1 MIEYLGDDLKMFTLD
16 EGIPN
21 TEIKEALTAFAS
33 IAAGSW
39 NDDYVTP
46 IAEGGSNEYILDSTK
61 MPMVW
66 HDFGSGGWKTYI
78 SILTDEVGAKFPKL
92 ADDIDYAF
100 WNMDKWMN
108 ASKHGNKCL
117 SSMDLR
123 SENVLWKKTADGSFE
138 CVPIDHQAWYKAAPM
153 RDIAMLLLTSSQRD
167 QIKPELMNHV
177 RFYYDALIAAGVPA
191 AQYSW
196 DQCKED
202 FHACVYIALIFGG
215 AFIEMIET

>member
-1 MIEYLGDDLKMFTLD
+1 MIEYLGDDLKMFTID

-21 TEIKEALTAFAS
+21 MEMKEALTACAS

-46 IAEGGSNEYILDSTK
+46 IAEGGANDYMLDASQI
-61 MPMVW
+61 PLLW
-66 HDFGSGGWKTYI
+66 REFGQGGWKSYL
-78 SILTDEVGAKFPKL
+78 SILTDEVGTKFPKL
-92 ADDIDYAF
+92 VDDIDCAF
-100 WNMDKWMN
+100 SKMDKWMS

-123 SENVLWKKTADGSFE
+123 SENVLWKKAADGSFE
-138 CVPIDHQAWYKAAPM
+138 CVPIDHQCWHKTTPM
-153 RDIAMLLLTSSQRD
+153 RDIAIFLLTSSQRD

-177 RFYYDALIAAGVPA
+177 RFYYDALIVAGVPA

-202 FHACVYIALIFGG
+202 LHASVYTALIFGG
-215 AFIEMIET
+215 AMIETIET